1 MMIKAYL
8 VYGLIVIGMMAT
20 AQYRGWGWSPASLNH
35 ATPRTIRDNP
45 GSYRPV
51 YGGFGHIFG
60 GK

>member
-8 VYGLIVIGMMAT
+8 VYGLMVIGLMAT
-20 AQYRGWGWSPASLNH
+20 AQYHGWGWSPASLNR